1 MDLFYCIE
9 SESESES
16 QCIYILFDQWKYKC
30 KCISLLTK
38 FFSKM
43 TATSGRRAVE
53 YISESTI
60 PLKWVMSLIFFVKI
74 FFTKSKL
81 KHKLTLVIEF

>member
-1 MDLFYCIE
+1 
-9 SESESES
+9 
-16 QCIYILFDQWKYKC
+16 
-30 KCISLLTK
+30 
-38 FFSKM
+38 M

-74 FFTKSKL
+74 FFTRSKL